1 MIADVPINKINQK
14 QVFLFLRT
22 PVASVSVFFPVFLVH
37 CVDDLLVLLVDEES
51 LQLESG
57 AKLAARD
64 GNLSKTMF

>member
-1 MIADVPINKINQK
+1 MIVDVPIYKINQK
-14 QVFLFLRT
+14 QVFLFLRIL
-22 PVASVSVFFPVFLVH
+22 VVSVSVFFPVFFVH